1 MSLKVIIPDN
11 QETLKSG
18 ISALEWLLKQPDTD
32 PKSKEI
38 YNRTLKEYRT
48 KLQQIG
54 K

>member
-1 MSLKVIIPDN
+1 MSLRIIKPDN
-11 QETLKSG
+11 HDSLKKG

-38 YNRTLKEYRT
+38 YDRTLKEYRT

>member
-1 MSLKVIIPDN
+1 MMRVIIPDD
-11 QETLKSG
+11 QEALRSG

-38 YNRTLKEYRT
+38 YDRTLKEYRT